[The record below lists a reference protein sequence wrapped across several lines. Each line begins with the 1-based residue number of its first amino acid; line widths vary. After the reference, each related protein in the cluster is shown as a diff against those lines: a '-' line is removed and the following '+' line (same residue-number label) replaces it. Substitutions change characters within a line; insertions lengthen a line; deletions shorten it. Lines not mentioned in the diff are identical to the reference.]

1 MENPILTVNDLSV
14 GFATGKNIVPA
25 VRNAT
30 FELHKSEIL
39 GIVGESGSGKSTL
52 ANAVIRLLKGNGAAS
67 GEVIYDG
74 TNLLELPEKKMQAI
88 RGREIGMVFQDP
100 IQGLDPT
107 MTVGALLREALHVH
121 RPELRGK
128 ELIETSETILSNV
141 GFAEPKRVLKN
152 YPFEMSGG
160 MNQRILIAMAL
171 VPSPRILI
179 CDEPTTALDVTIQ
192 EQIIGLMK
200 RERKEHNL
208 SMLFITHNFG
218 IAAEICDRL
227 CVMYGGKIVE
237 IGTCRQIFDSPAHPY
252 TQALLETVPVFGR
265 EDREYLPT
273 IPGTPYNAE
282 NMTEGCPFAPRCSCA
297 CDACRAEFPQKTTL
311 EQDHIVFCNKFS
323 KQ

>member
-1 MENPILTVNDLSV
+1 MEASILTVNNLSV
-14 GFATGKNIVPA
+14 DFDTGKAKVPA
-25 VRNAT
+25 VRDAS

-52 ANAVIRLLKGNGAAS
+52 ANAVIRLLKGNGTAS
-67 GEVIYDG
+67 GEVIYG
-74 TNLLELPEKKMQAI
+74 GMNLLDIPEQKMQTI
-88 RGREIGMVFQDP
+88 RGREIGMIFQDP

-107 MTVGALLREALHVH
+107 MTVGGQLREVLHIH
-121 RPELRGK
+121 RPSLSKTELNDAA
-128 ELIETSETILSNV
+128 EAILQNV
-141 GFAEPKRVLKN
+141 GFAEPKRVMKN

-160 MNQRILIAMAL
+160 MNQRILIAMAM

-200 RERKEHNL
+200 REKKEHNL

-252 TQALLETVPVFGR
+252 TQALLDTVPMFGK

-273 IPGTPYNAE
+273 ITGAPYNYE
-282 NMTEGCPFAPRCSCA
+282 SMKEGCPFAGRCSLV
-297 CDACRAEFPQKTTL
+297 CDGCRTEFPQKTIL
-311 EQDHIVFCNKFS
+311 EHDHIVYCNQFS
-323 KQ
+323 GL